1 MHEGCEKIVI
11 ISINVSAGFER
22 ISELNGVEDLIAAET
37 QRLNDSRVCF
47 AAVAELFQRQTI
59 VVILI
64 HLIKDFIDSLLWRVF
79 IFRDWLL
86 TLRKILLNKN
96 LFLLKTTITSGTNK
110 NFFVTYSVFH
120 DKFLVQLL

>member
-1 MHEGCEKIVI
+1 MHEGCEKIAI

-47 AAVAELFQRQTI
+47 AAVAELLQRQTV

-96 LFLLKTTITSGTNK
+96 LF
-110 NFFVTYSVFH
+110 Y
-120 DKFLVQLL
+120 